1 MNIQIELDSKQT
13 LYAQIL
19 SQIRLLIENGTMPE
33 GFRLPSSRQLAVH
46 LGINRSTVIRVY
58 DELWALGYIEST
70 PGSYTR
76 VRRRKPVTGPAG
88 GSAAADS
95 SGSRLYSGGPP
106 CDITMMDRYAQLMT
120 EADAGIIDFYHLVP
134 DPRLPDPGAMR
145 ECFQVALK
153 NEGNHLYCYQN
164 PRGYPPLREAILNH
178 MRLHSVHADDA
189 QILITNGSQHSLSLI
204 FQAFS
209 SRGDVIGIESP
220 TYAMLFPLIRYFG
233 LEVAEVPGG
242 SEGIDVEGIEK
253 LLKERQLKFIYTTPT
268 FHNPTGGTLSQE
280 KREKLL
286 GLCEQFAVILI
297 EDSIEEEMKY
307 FGKTHLPVK
316 SMDQQGHV
324 IYLGSFSK
332 ILSPGF
338 RTGWV
343 IAPEN
348 CIRRMT
354 AVKTMTDLSSNSL
367 VQVMLYHY
375 LARGHYELHL
385 RRMMRVFR
393 KRMTVALES
402 LRKYIPG
409 HLAEWNEPL
418 GGFLIWLRIKAAVPG
433 DPEAWFLRYG
443 VRITDGRI
451 FYCGAPPEGAVPV
464 RISISKCNAAEIV
477 TGIRRMGEAIAGLPQ

>member
-1 MNIQIELDSKQT
+1 MNIQIDKNSQET
-13 LYAQIL
+13 LYAQLL
-19 SQIRLLIENGTMPE
+19 SQLRRLIETGVMHE
-33 GFRLPSSRQLAVH
+33 GFRLPSSRLLAGH
-46 LGINRSTVIRVY
+46 LGINRTTVVRVY

-76 VRRRKPVTGPAG
+76 VRRRKPVTGSAG
-88 GSAAADS
+88 DTLSTDS
-95 SGSRLYSGGPP
+95 SGNRLYTGGPP
-106 CDITMMDRYAQLMT
+106 CDINMMDRYAQLMT
-120 EADAGIIDFYHLVP
+120 EAATGIIDFYHLVP
-134 DPRLPDPGAMR
+134 DTRLPDPKAIR
-145 ECFQVALK
+145 ECFQEAMK
-153 NEGNHLYCYQN
+153 NEGHHLYCYQH
-164 PRGYPPLREAILNH
+164 PRGYPPLREALLNH
-178 MRLHSVHADDA
+178 MRLHSVHADDS

-204 FQAFS
+204 FQSFS

-220 TYAMLFPLIRYFG
+220 TYAMLFPLIRFFG

-253 LLKERQLKFIYTTPT
+253 ILKERQLKFIYSTPT
-268 FHNPTGGTLSQE
+268 FQNPTGGTLSQE

-286 GLCEQFAVILI
+286 GLCEKYAVILI

-307 FGKTHLPVK
+307 FGRSHLPVK
-316 SMDQQGHV
+316 SMDQHGHV

-332 ILSPGF
+332 ILAPGF

-354 AVKTMTDLSSNSL
+354 AVKTMSDLSSNTPSQIL
-367 VQVMLYHY
+367 LFHY

-409 HLAEWNEPL
+409 HLAEWDEPL
-418 GGFLIWLRIKAAVPG
+418 GGFLIWLRIKAPVPD
-433 DPEAWFLRYG
+433 DPEAWFLKYG
-443 VRITDGRI
+443 VRIADGRI
-451 FYCGAPPEGAVPV
+451 FYFSPLPDGPVPI
-464 RISISKCNAAEIV
+464 RISISKCNAEEIV
-477 TGIRRMGEAIAGLPQ
+477 TGIRRMGDAIADLSP